1 MPTRIPHPPTSI
13 SGQPKTGKPS
23 DPRRALGQRI
33 KALRREHQLTQEDL
47 AEGSGMFRTY
57 MSRIESG
64 QANPTLTML
73 HDIAAAFNI
82 DIGELFVPTEPT
94 VTRTG
99 TQRTAPAV
107 AQRVVSPKPRL
118 SRGRVSR

>member
-1 MPTRIPHPPTSI
+1 MPTRIPHPPTSV

-82 DIGELFVPTEPT
+82 DIGELFVPLPSGVPVPT
-94 VTRTG
+94 PLVR
-99 TQRTAPAV
+99 RI
-107 AQRVVSPKPRL
+107 VSPKPRI
-118 SRGRVSR
+118 SRGRVSK